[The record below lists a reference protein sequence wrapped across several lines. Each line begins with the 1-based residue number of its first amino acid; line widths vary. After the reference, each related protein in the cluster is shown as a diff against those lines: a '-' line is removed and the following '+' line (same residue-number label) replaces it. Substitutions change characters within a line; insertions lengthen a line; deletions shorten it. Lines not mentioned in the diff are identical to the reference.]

1 VVAPLT
7 GGGGNTG
14 TIPSQLWQYIGYV
27 QIRTGEVWVS
37 NLSSPYNSPNTYQPY
52 RVTRAQLNGNGG
64 ALFHYKMVN
73 HGNTTIFIDG
83 WSEAFF
89 QNTQSASGA
98 VAFIAAP
105 CSTAIAAN
113 AGGVAPYPGT
123 AGNINDFQYARTGLP
138 AGCSVTSPVAVFDIN
153 TFNQDTG
160 GTPYV
165 MLAYAKTPFSTGSA
179 NVWGSATFFM
189 SILVSGMAGPTNYT
203 YGQLSGI
210 GANPNS
216 CGGLGPA
223 YNPFNHLNDPIV
235 AYAQVIPFIGMVV
248 Y

>member
-1 VVAPLT
+1 
-7 GGGGNTG
+7 
-14 TIPSQLWQYIGYV
+14 PSQLWQYIGYV

-98 VAFIAAP
+98 VAFIVAP
-105 CSTAIAAN
+105 CSTAIAAT

-123 AGNINDFQYARTGLP
+123 AGNIKAFQYAHARLAGGRPGTGP
-138 AGCSVTSPVAVFDIN
+138 
-153 TFNQDTG
+153 
-160 GTPYV
+160 
-165 MLAYAKTPFSTGSA
+165 
-179 NVWGSATFFM
+179 
-189 SILVSGMAGPTNYT
+189 
-203 YGQLSGI
+203 LS
-210 GANPNS
+210 
-216 CGGLGPA
+216 
-223 YNPFNHLNDPIV
+223 
-235 AYAQVIPFIGMVV
+235 
-248 Y
+248 

>member
-1 VVAPLT
+1 PSASSIILLTATYWNSHQTTTRLALAVVAPRT
-7 GGGGNTG
+7 GGGGNG
-14 TIPSQLWQYIGYV
+14 ETIPSQLWQYIGYV

-37 NLSSPYNSPNTYQPY
+37 NLTNPYNSPSTYQPY

-98 VAFIAAP
+98 VAFIVAP

-123 AGNINDFQYARTGLP
+123 AGNINDFQYARTGVP
-138 AGCSVTSPVAVFDIN
+138 AGCSVTSPIGAFDIN

-160 GTPYV
+160 RPPSV
-165 MLAYAKTPFSTGSA
+165 ILAYANTP
-179 NVWGSATFFM
+179 
-189 SILVSGMAGPTNYT
+189 LPT
-203 YGQLSGI
+203 
-210 GANPNS
+210 AP
-216 CGGLGPA
+216 
-223 YNPFNHLNDPIV
+223 
-235 AYAQVIPFIGMVV
+235 
-248 Y
+248 